1 MAPSFK
7 LPKAPALP
15 KMPAAPSLDSLKGS
29 LPSMP
34 SMPSMPGAGGLKGI
48 SQGVQQVGNFQDKI
62 GGGLSSNFDL
72 GNVAKVPDFSSMT
85 PSAVQN
91 LELDSLSSRTAHLK
105 QLKGPN
111 IGKPTIPDFKSAIPN
126 KLDAIKGG
134 AGMKVSQASDML
146 ANPPLKVPKLPEGLK
161 APGLAAPNLA
171 GMTSALNVDAAVGLP
186 PSLPSALPEL
196 PNAGDLNPLKG
207 FSAPKLP
214 SVDLPSGLPSMPKMP
229 TVPKMTSMPEIPSDI
244 SGGMP
249 GLKLPQPA
257 MPKLPN
263 ISNPVDQ
270 IKGNLSVPKISVP
283 SVTDLRAKIPQPS
296 IPKIPTSLPSISN
309 PLA

>member
-1 MAPSFK
+1 
-7 LPKAPALP
+7 
-15 KMPAAPSLDSLKGS
+15 
-29 LPSMP
+29 MP

-48 SQGVQQVGNFQDKI
+48 SQGVKQVGNFQDKI
-62 GGGLSSNFDL
+62 SGGLSSNFDL
-72 GNVAKVPDFSSMT
+72 GNVASVPDFSSMT
-85 PSAVQN
+85 PDAVQN
-91 LELDSLSSRTAHLK
+91 LELDSLASRTAHLK

-111 IGKPTIPDFKSAIPN
+111 IGMPSVPDFKSAIPN

-146 ANPPLKVPKLPEGLK
+146 ANPPLKIPKLPEGLK
-161 APGLAAPNLA
+161 APGLAAPNLS
-171 GMTSALNVDAAVGLP
+171 GMVSSLNIDASVGLP

-196 PNAGDLNPLKG
+196 PNVGDLNPLKG
-207 FSAPKLP
+207 FSVPKLP
-214 SVDLPSGLPSMPKMP
+214 SVSDIGAKIPGLPSMPKMP

-257 MPKLPN
+257 MPKLPK
-263 ISNPVDQ
+263 ISNPIDQ
-270 IKGNLSVPKISVP
+270 IKGKISLPEISVP
-283 SVTDLRAKIPQPS
+283 SVTDLRAKIPLPS